1 MLFHYLTSLFIP
13 FIVCPNMASIT
24 KKIIRGK
31 PYYYARESARIDGK
45 PKIIWQKYLGKADD
59 IISTLSKPPVPQ
71 QVSVRD
77 FGAVVALLDIAR
89 KLRLCEHIDHHV
101 PKRTSPSVGTYLL
114 TSIINRC
121 VAPSSKA
128 ATARWFADTVLEQF
142 IDVEPRQLT
151 SQRFWDNM
159 DRVSPEAISSIER
172 DCVGEMVRVF
182 DVDISQVLF
191 DATNFFTFI
200 NSFNDRCTLAQR
212 GHSKEGRK
220 SLRIVGLALLVSAD
234 GPVPLL
240 HSTYQGNQTDAPMFR
255 GLVDSLV
262 QRYREISEQAENV
275 TIVFDKGNNAR
286 DNLEAVN
293 RSPYH
298 VIGSLVPTHHPELL
312 AVPEH
317 RFTDVE
323 GIEGVRAWRSRH
335 EVWGVEQTV
344 LVTWNK
350 NLYDSQVKTLLREI
364 ARRRK
369 LLRDLACRLRKWR
382 SGKITAGRRPAVSG
396 TKKKVEQWLKARHM
410 KDLFCVDITEVDGFT
425 TLHYRFNKSEWE
437 RLRSTLLGKTL
448 IFTDNHHWSDEE
460 IVRGYRAQ
468 YHVESAFRDMKNVHH
483 IALRPQYHWTDQKIR
498 VHVLCCVLAFMLCSL
513 LRREVRGGG
522 LEMSTHEIL
531 EQLGGI
537 REVMLFY
544 PPSKWCKEPQLHKTH
559 THMNQSQQALCD
571 TLDLGKYMTS

>member
-1 MLFHYLTSLFIP
+1 
-13 FIVCPNMASIT
+13 MASIT

-31 PYYYARESARIDGK
+31 PYYYARESARINGK
-45 PKIIWQKYLGKADD
+45 PKIVWQKYLGKADD
-59 IISTLSKPPVPQ
+59 IVSALSKPPLPQ

-89 KLRLCEHIDHHV
+89 KLRLCDHIDRHV
-101 PKRTSPSVGTYLL
+101 PKRTSPSVGSYLL

-128 ATARWFADTVLEQF
+128 ATGRWFANTVLEQF
-142 IDVEPRQLT
+142 IDVHPRQLT

-159 DRVSPEAISSIER
+159 NRVSPEAISSIER
-172 DCVGEMVRVF
+172 DVVSEMVKLF
-182 DVDISQVLF
+182 DVDLRRVLF

-234 GPVPLL
+234 GPLPLL
-240 HSTYQGNQTDAPMFR
+240 HKTYQGNQTDAPMFR
-255 GLVDSLV
+255 GIADSLV
-262 QRYREISEQAENV
+262 QRYREIAQQTEDI
-275 TIVFDKGNNAR
+275 TIVFDKGNNAH

-312 AVPEH
+312 AVPQSS
-317 RFTDVE
+317 FADVQ
-323 GIEGVRAWRSRH
+323 GIDGVRAWRTRH
-335 EVWGVEQTV
+335 EVGGVKQTV
-344 LVTWNK
+344 LVTWNP

-364 ARRRK
+364 VKRRK
-369 LLRDLACRLRKWR
+369 LLRDLGNRLRRWR
-382 SGKITAGRRPAVSG
+382 SGKITAGRRPTVTG
-396 TKKKVEQWLKARHM
+396 TKKKVEKWLKARHM
-410 KDLFCVDITEVDGFT
+410 KDLFRVDITETDGFT

-437 RLRSTLLGKTL
+437 RLRTTLLGKTL

-468 YHVESAFRDMKNVHH
+468 YHVESAFREMKNVHR

-513 LRREVRGGG
+513 LRREIDRCG
-522 LEMSTHEIL
+522 LGMSTHEIL

-537 REVMLFY
+537 REVVLFY
-544 PPSKWCKEPQLHKTH
+544 PPSKWCKEPQLHKTY
-559 THMNQSQQALCD
+559 TQMNQSQQALYD
-571 TLDLGKYMTS
+571 ALDLGRYMTS

>member
-1 MLFHYLTSLFIP
+1 
-13 FIVCPNMASIT
+13 MASIT

-31 PYYYARESARIDGK
+31 PYYYARESARINGK
-45 PKIIWQKYLGKADD
+45 PKIVWQKYLGKADD
-59 IISTLSKPPVPQ
+59 IISSLSKPPVPQ

-89 KLRLCEHIDHHV
+89 KLRLCEHINRHV
-101 PKRTSPSVGTYLL
+101 PKRTSPSVGNYLL

-142 IDVEPRQLT
+142 IDIEPRQLT

-159 DRVSPEAISSIER
+159 NRVSPEAISSIER
-172 DCVGEMVRVF
+172 DCVVEMTRVF
-182 DVDISQVLF
+182 DVDLHRVLF

-234 GPVPLL
+234 GSLPLL
-240 HSTYQGNQTDAPMFR
+240 HKTYQGNQTDAPMFR

-262 QRYREISEQAENV
+262 QRYSEIAEQTEDV

-293 RSPYH
+293 SSPYH

-312 AVPEH
+312 AVPEC
-317 RFTDVE
+317 RFGDVK
-323 GIEGVRAWRSRH
+323 GIDGVRAWRGRY
-335 EVWGVEQTV
+335 EVGGVEQTV
-344 LVTWNK
+344 LVTWNR

-364 ARRRK
+364 VKRRK
-369 LLRDLACRLRKWR
+369 LLRDLGNRLRRWR
-382 SGKITAGRRPAVSG
+382 SGKISSGRRPTVAG

-410 KDLFCVDITEVDGFT
+410 KDLFCVDITETDGFT

-437 RLRSTLLGKTL
+437 GLQSTLLGKTL

-468 YHVESAFRDMKNVHH
+468 YHVENAFREMKNVHR

-513 LRREVRGGG
+513 LRREVSRHGI
-522 LEMSTHEIL
+522 EMSTHEIL

-537 REVMLFY
+537 REVVLFY

-559 THMNQSQQALCD
+559 TQMNQSQQALYD
-571 TLDLGKYMTS
+571 ALDLGKYMTS

>member
-1 MLFHYLTSLFIP
+1 
-13 FIVCPNMASIT
+13 MASIT